1 MYGGN
6 FSNLS
11 WSGDGGRSR
20 LAETG
25 NYIKLFLLSFAI
37 FCFWSFVDWFGNGLN
52 YLFLMHTRW
61 RNSTSKENAFLSLST
76 DSICSLC
83 NGNCFSVDNRLPA
96 DSLGTRFGSRQRLWE
111 ILIKT
116 SPIATVKLSFKA
128 SPSDCF
134 GQNSFEWNL
143 KRNLRLTLR
152 QRTSTEDDDKKC

>member
-1 MYGGN
+1 MLLGYARTKPKSEIVTMKKTLGREKSFSSSEIILFLFKICYTAGVYGGN

-25 NYIKLFLLSFAI
+25 NYIKLFLLSSAI

-61 RNSTSKENAFLSLST
+61 RNSTSKENAFLSPST

-83 NGNCFSVDNRLPA
+83 NGNCFSVDKRLPA
-96 DSLGTRFGSRQRLWE
+96 DSLGLVSEAGREALRFS
-111 ILIKT
+111 
-116 SPIATVKLSFKA
+116 
-128 SPSDCF
+128 
-134 GQNSFEWNL
+134 
-143 KRNLRLTLR
+143 
-152 QRTSTEDDDKKC
+152 